1 MKIASEKARES
12 KATSSPP
19 ASDVNNAPSY
29 AAATYRL
36 SMTETE
42 RKKADAYEKKPFYKE
57 GTGPPLVTV
66 TVKV

>member
-12 KATSSPP
+12 KTTSSPP
-19 ASDVNNAPSY
+19 ASDVNNASSY

-42 RKKADAYEKKPFYKE
+42 RKKADARQNRLLYRE
-57 GTGPPLVTV
+57 GTGPPLDTV
-66 TVKV
+66 PVKV